1 MYKDSE
7 RSGERSLS
15 RVLSSEGT
23 SDAAGPSSKAPA
35 FTKTEEQAPSKH
47 EKLRHKAALGL
58 FLKNV
63 MSLQEENARRLQ
75 QVGIRSWKE
84 RGAVGEREGSARPT
98 RAASPSRCLPSIRA
112 AGIGF
117 SSDAASKTGC
127 RDAQATSTSF
137 LSHAKHAP
145 SKTKKRPN
153 ERHTQLRCKQ
163 SELLPREVRNETE
176 KTCTQGETNTHQSAT
191 TRDGYGRD
199 FPSPL

>member
-23 SDAAGPSSKAPA
+23 SDAAGPSSKAPV

-63 MSLQEENARRLQ
+63 MSLQKENARRLQ

-84 RGAVGEREGSARPT
+84 
-98 RAASPSRCLPSIRA
+98 
-112 AGIGF
+112 
-117 SSDAASKTGC
+117 
-127 RDAQATSTSF
+127 
-137 LSHAKHAP
+137 
-145 SKTKKRPN
+145 
-153 ERHTQLRCKQ
+153 
-163 SELLPREVRNETE
+163 
-176 KTCTQGETNTHQSAT
+176 
-191 TRDGYGRD
+191 
-199 FPSPL
+199 